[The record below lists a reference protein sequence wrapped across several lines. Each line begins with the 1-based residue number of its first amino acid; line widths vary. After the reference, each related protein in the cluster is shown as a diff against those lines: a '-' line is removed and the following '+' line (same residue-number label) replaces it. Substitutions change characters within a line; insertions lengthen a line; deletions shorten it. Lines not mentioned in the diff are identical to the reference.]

1 MKIKGKQIAAILGI
15 VALVGLYIATF
26 IFAIIDSPNSGRMFQ
41 ASLFATIAIPILL
54 WIYLWCIQ
62 KFMERKKNQQ
72 DNVDEN

>member
-41 ASLFATIAIPILL
+41 ASLFATIAGFTLPIRMSM
-54 WIYLWCIQ
+54 IRCSP
-62 KFMERKKNQQ
+62 
-72 DNVDEN
+72 